1 MDMFMNFVS
10 SHPADVYMVGIVF
23 LVLLAAALCSS
34 IWYYWRA
41 KDLAPVLKKKELVL
55 AEIAEL
61 EKKVERAQIELKNM
75 RYELTQAEKT
85 IAEGKS
91 KQKWLEQTQQERED
105 LRVQYEKLKGEWEIA
120 KTNLEETTRK
130 VSERMTELA
139 ELNQKIYTQEEKFK
153 GLESEQRK
161 RLEAI
166 EKQREDVKREVAKL
180 NAHIAMVN
188 SQIAAL
194 NAQVKA
200 LEMRVAELKEAEKE
214 YKKKEEEMNRRIQER
229 QRAVEKELEGKRR
242 AYEDG
247 EKAKRVELEK
257 EFEARRKSFEESLA
271 RQTKQLRDLQEKQIE
286 ELKKSIRGLE
296 ERKANLAGD
305 VAEYEVQSKK
315 NEELR
320 AENFR
325 LNKEQDELRRKIEEG
340 KSIIA
345 KADRL
350 KINEANMWKDLE
362 RPLSGVITEPLVGM
376 DEVGEDGESAA
387 LNSFCQALD
396 KCGYKFEDRTV
407 KAFHTGLLCGEYS
420 PLVVLA
426 GISGTGKSLLPELY
440 AHAFGMNFLPVAV
453 QPRWDGPQ
461 DVFGFYNHMEGRYKA
476 TEFARLLWQFD
487 QFNNPEAKEFYSD
500 ESSLPMSLV
509 LLDEMNLARVEYYF
523 SELLSKLEIRNR
535 IKDPTDE
542 NLRTLA
548 EIELEYGA
556 SVIADV
562 EQAKDM
568 GRRLFVWHNIL
579 FVGTMNE
586 DESTQMLSSKVI
598 DRSNVIRFGTPESL
612 RVAPDGER
620 FKNML
625 KNFVS
630 FATWQKWAQKKGNDL
645 DGFEDYIKTLREA
658 LKAVD
663 CGFGHRTELAIRKYV
678 EYYPGNKKD
687 ALADQIE
694 MKILPK
700 LNGIEC
706 DKVRDYSAAQ
716 INDVLAAIDDKAV
729 SHALEESLTQEST
742 FFAWKGV
749 QR

>member
-1 MDMFMNFVS
+1 M
-10 SHPADVYMVGIVF
+10 
-23 LVLLAAALCSS
+23 
-34 IWYYWRA
+34 
-41 KDLAPVLKKKELVL
+41 
-55 AEIAEL
+55 
-61 EKKVERAQIELKNM
+61 
-75 RYELTQAEKT
+75 
-85 IAEGKS
+85 
-91 KQKWLEQTQQERED
+91 
-105 LRVQYEKLKGEWEIA
+105 
-120 KTNLEETTRK
+120 
-130 VSERMTELA
+130 
-139 ELNQKIYTQEEKFK
+139 
-153 GLESEQRK
+153 
-161 RLEAI
+161 
-166 EKQREDVKREVAKL
+166 
-180 NAHIAMVN
+180 
-188 SQIAAL
+188 
-194 NAQVKA
+194 
-200 LEMRVAELKEAEKE
+200 
-214 YKKKEEEMNRRIQER
+214 
-229 QRAVEKELEGKRR
+229 
-242 AYEDG
+242 
-247 EKAKRVELEK
+247 
-257 EFEARRKSFEESLA
+257 
-271 RQTKQLRDLQEKQIE
+271 
-286 ELKKSIRGLE
+286 
-296 ERKANLAGD
+296 
-305 VAEYEVQSKK
+305 
-315 NEELR
+315 
-320 AENFR
+320 
-325 LNKEQDELRRKIEEG
+325 
-340 KSIIA
+340 
-345 KADRL
+345 
-350 KINEANMWKDLE
+350 
-362 RPLSGVITEPLVGM
+362 
-376 DEVGEDGESAA
+376 
-387 LNSFCQALD
+387 
-396 KCGYKFEDRTV
+396 

-440 AHAFGMNFLPVAV
+440 AQAFGMNFLPVAV

-487 QFNNPEAKEFYSD
+487 QFNNPEAEELYSD

-556 SVIADV
+556 SAIADV
-562 EQAKDM
+562 KQEKDM

-612 RVAPDGER
+612 RVMPDGER
-620 FKNML
+620 FKDML

-630 FATWQKWAQKKGNDL
+630 FATWQKWAQKKGDALN
-645 DGFEDYIKTLREA
+645 GFEEHIRTLRDA

-706 DKVRDYSAAQ
+706 DKVRDYSAAK
-716 INDVLAAIDDKAV
+716 INEVLEAIDDQAV
-729 SHALEESLTQEST
+729 SRAFAESLAQEST

>member
-1 MDMFMNFVS
+1 M
-10 SHPADVYMVGIVF
+10 
-23 LVLLAAALCSS
+23 
-34 IWYYWRA
+34 
-41 KDLAPVLKKKELVL
+41 
-55 AEIAEL
+55 
-61 EKKVERAQIELKNM
+61 
-75 RYELTQAEKT
+75 
-85 IAEGKS
+85 
-91 KQKWLEQTQQERED
+91 
-105 LRVQYEKLKGEWEIA
+105 
-120 KTNLEETTRK
+120 
-130 VSERMTELA
+130 
-139 ELNQKIYTQEEKFK
+139 
-153 GLESEQRK
+153 
-161 RLEAI
+161 
-166 EKQREDVKREVAKL
+166 
-180 NAHIAMVN
+180 
-188 SQIAAL
+188 
-194 NAQVKA
+194 
-200 LEMRVAELKEAEKE
+200 
-214 YKKKEEEMNRRIQER
+214 
-229 QRAVEKELEGKRR
+229 
-242 AYEDG
+242 
-247 EKAKRVELEK
+247 
-257 EFEARRKSFEESLA
+257 
-271 RQTKQLRDLQEKQIE
+271 
-286 ELKKSIRGLE
+286 
-296 ERKANLAGD
+296 
-305 VAEYEVQSKK
+305 
-315 NEELR
+315 
-320 AENFR
+320 
-325 LNKEQDELRRKIEEG
+325 
-340 KSIIA
+340 
-345 KADRL
+345 
-350 KINEANMWKDLE
+350 
-362 RPLSGVITEPLVGM
+362 
-376 DEVGEDGESAA
+376 
-387 LNSFCQALD
+387 
-396 KCGYKFEDRTV
+396 
-407 KAFHTGLLCGEYS
+407 
-420 PLVVLA
+420 
-426 GISGTGKSLLPELY
+426 
-440 AHAFGMNFLPVAV
+440 
-453 QPRWDGPQ
+453 
-461 DVFGFYNHMEGRYKA
+461 
-476 TEFARLLWQFD
+476 
-487 QFNNPEAKEFYSD
+487 
-500 ESSLPMSLV
+500 
-509 LLDEMNLARVEYYF
+509 
-523 SELLSKLEIRNR
+523 SKLEIRNR

-716 INDVLAAIDDKAV
+716 ISEVLAAIDDKAV
-729 SHALEESLTQEST
+729 SHAFEESLTQEST

>member
-1 MDMFMNFVS
+1 MNMLMNFAS
-10 SHPADVYMVGIVF
+10 SHPADIYMVGIVF

-41 KDLAPVLKKKELVL
+41 KELAPVLKKKELVL

-61 EKKVERAQIELKNM
+61 EKKVEKAQIELKNM
-75 RYELTQAEKT
+75 LYELTQAEKT

-91 KQKWLEQTQQERED
+91 KQEWLEKTQQERED
-105 LRVQYEKLKGEWEIA
+105 LRVQYEKLKEEWEIA

-130 VSERMTELA
+130 VSEQMTELA

-153 GLESEQRK
+153 GMEGEQRK
-161 RLEAI
+161 KLEEI
-166 EKQREDVKREVAKL
+166 EARREDAKREVARL
-180 NAHIAMVN
+180 D
-188 SQIAAL
+188 SQVAAL
-194 NAQVKA
+194 DAQVKA
-200 LEMRVAELKEAEKE
+200 LEVRVAELKDAEKD
-214 YKKKEEEMNRRIQER
+214 YKKREEEMNRRMQEM
-229 QRAVEKELEGKRR
+229 QREAEKEIEGKRR
-242 AYEDG
+242 AYEDSV
-247 EKAKRVELEK
+247 KAKRAELEA
-257 EFEARRKSFEESLA
+257 EFDARRKSFEESLA

-286 ELKKSIRGLE
+286 ELKNSIRGLE
-296 ERKANLAGD
+296 ARKAKLAGD

-325 LNKEQDELRRKIEEG
+325 LSKEQDELRRKIEEG

-362 RPLSGVITEPLVGM
+362 RPLSGVITKRQGWME
-376 DEVGEDGESAA
+376 EVGESDESAA
-387 LNSFCQALD
+387 LSSFCRALD
-396 KCGYKFEDRTV
+396 KCGYKFEERTV

-440 AHAFGMNFLPVAV
+440 AQAFGMNFLPVAV

-487 QFNNPEAKEFYSD
+487 QFNNPEAEELYSD

-535 IKDPTDE
+535 IKDPTDK

-556 SVIADV
+556 SAIADV
-562 EQAKDM
+562 KQEKDM

-612 RVAPDGER
+612 RVTPDGER
-620 FKNML
+620 FKDML

-630 FATWQKWAQKKGNDL
+630 FATWQKWAQEKGNEL
-645 DGFEDYIKTLREA
+645 NGFEEHIRTLRDA

-706 DKVRDYSAAQ
+706 DKVRDYSAAK
-716 INDVLAAIDDKAV
+716 INEVLEAIDDQAV
-729 SHALEESLTQEST
+729 SRAFAESLAQEST

>member
-1 MDMFMNFVS
+1 MNMLMNFVS
-10 SHPADVYMVGIVF
+10 SHPADIYMVGIVL

-61 EKKVERAQIELKNM
+61 EKKVEKAQIELKNM
-75 RYELTQAEKT
+75 LYELTQAEKT

-91 KQKWLEQTQQERED
+91 QQEWLKKTQQERED
-105 LRVQYEKLKGEWEIA
+105 LRVQYEKLKEEWEIA
-120 KTNLEETTRK
+120 KTNLEGTTQK
-130 VSERMTELA
+130 VTARTTELA

-153 GLESEQRK
+153 GMEYD
-161 RLEAI
+161 
-166 EKQREDVKREVAKL
+166 QREKLEEIENRREDAKREVARL
-180 NAHIAMVN
+180 D
-188 SQIAAL
+188 SQAAAL
-194 NAQVKA
+194 GAQVKA
-200 LEMRVAELKEAEKE
+200 LEARVAELKDAEKE
-214 YKKKEEEMNRRIQER
+214 YKKREEEMNRRMQEMKR
-229 QRAVEKELEGKRR
+229 EAEKEIEGKRR

-247 EKAKRVELEK
+247 EKAKRAELEK
-257 EFEARRKSFEESLA
+257 EFDARRKSFEESLA
-271 RQTKQLRDLQEKQIE
+271 RQTKQLRELQEKQIE
-286 ELKKSIRGLE
+286 ELKNSIKGLE
-296 ERKANLAGD
+296 ARKAKLAGD

-315 NEELR
+315 NTELR

-325 LNKEQDELRRKIEEG
+325 LSKDQDELRKKIEEG

-362 RPLSGVITEPLVGM
+362 RPLSGVITEPQGWM
-376 DEVGEDGESAA
+376 EEVGEGEESAA
-387 LNSFCQALD
+387 LSSFCQALD
-396 KCGYKFEDRTV
+396 KCGYKFEERTV

-440 AHAFGMNFLPVAV
+440 AQAFGMNFLPVAV

-487 QFNNPEAKEFYSD
+487 QFNNPEAEELYSD

-556 SVIADV
+556 SAIADV
-562 EQAKDM
+562 KKDM

-612 RVAPDGER
+612 RKAPEGER
-620 FKNML
+620 FKDML

-630 FATWQKWAQKKGNDL
+630 FATWQKWAQKKGDAL
-645 DGFEDYIKTLREA
+645 EGFEEHIKALRDA

-663 CGFGHRTELAIRKYV
+663 CGFGHRTELAIQKYV

-706 DKVRDYSAAQ
+706 DKVRDYSAAK
-716 INDVLAAIDDKAV
+716 INEVLAAIDDQAV
-729 SHALEESLTQEST
+729 SHAFAESLNQEST

>member
-1 MDMFMNFVS
+1 MNMLMNFVS
-10 SHPADVYMVGIVF
+10 SHPADIYMVGIVL

-41 KDLAPVLKKKELVL
+41 KELAPVLKKKELVL

-61 EKKVERAQIELKNM
+61 EKKVEKVQIELKNM
-75 RYELTQAEKT
+75 LYELTQAEKT
-85 IAEGKS
+85 IAEGKN
-91 KQKWLEQTQQERED
+91 KQEWLEKTQQERED
-105 LRVQYEKLKGEWEIA
+105 LRVQYEKLKEEWEIA

-130 VSERMTELA
+130 VTARTTELA

-153 GLESEQRK
+153 GMEGEQRK
-161 RLEAI
+161 KLEEI
-166 EKQREDVKREVAKL
+166 EARREDAKREVARL
-180 NAHIAMVN
+180 D
-188 SQIAAL
+188 SQVVAL
-194 NAQVKA
+194 DAQVKA
-200 LEMRVAELKEAEKE
+200 LEARVAELKDAEKD
-214 YKKKEEEMNRRIQER
+214 YKKKEEEMNRRMQEM
-229 QRAVEKELEGKRR
+229 QREAEKEIEGKRR
-242 AYEDG
+242 AYEDS
-247 EKAKRVELEK
+247 EKAKRAELEK
-257 EFEARRKSFEESLA
+257 EFDARRKSFEESLA

-286 ELKKSIRGLE
+286 ELKNSIRGLE
-296 ERKANLAGD
+296 ARKAKLAGD

-325 LNKEQDELRRKIEEG
+325 LSKEQDELRRKIEEG

-362 RPLSGVITEPLVGM
+362 RPLSGVITEPQGWM
-376 DEVGEDGESAA
+376 EEVGEGEESAA
-387 LNSFCQALD
+387 LSSFCRALD
-396 KCGYKFEDRTV
+396 KCGYKFEERTV
-407 KAFHTGLLCGEYS
+407 KAFHTGLLCGENS

-440 AHAFGMNFLPVAV
+440 AQAFGMNFLPVAV

-487 QFNNPEAKEFYSD
+487 QFNNPEAEELYSD

-556 SVIADV
+556 SAIADV
-562 EQAKDM
+562 KKDM

-612 RVAPDGER
+612 RKAPEGER
-620 FKNML
+620 FKDML

-630 FATWQKWAQKKGNDL
+630 FATWQKWAQKKGDAL
-645 DGFEDYIKTLREA
+645 GGFEEYIRTLRDA

-706 DKVRDYSAAQ
+706 DKVRDYSAAK
-716 INDVLAAIDDKAV
+716 INEVLEAIDDQAV
-729 SHALEESLTQEST
+729 SRAFAESLAQEST